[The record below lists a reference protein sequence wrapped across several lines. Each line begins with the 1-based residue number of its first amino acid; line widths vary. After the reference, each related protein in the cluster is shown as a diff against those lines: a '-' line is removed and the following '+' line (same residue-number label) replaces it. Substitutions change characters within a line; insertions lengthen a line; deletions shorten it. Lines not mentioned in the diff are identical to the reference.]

1 MQKITAKGIYTL
13 LKRRNS
19 EAVGTPSFEVKLSEK
34 CIASVSVSYQNS
46 LVETVIK
53 DIYVSKEF
61 ESSLNGI
68 GRFNLNSVKE
78 DVQQE
83 VNSITKNLH
92 IATKKV
98 LELIKYFLRHSDIS
112 EALFSVK
119 EEQWSVDNVIFNCL
133 PTTLYVSLGGNS
145 IQPLRNDTIVSIQ
158 TTLTNGVKPL
168 RAMRYLHRA
177 KNENIP
183 HYKWID
189 ATIAAELAV
198 KEVLIRA
205 NPSIET
211 VLMEV
216 PSPPLTKLYGIV
228 LEKYLGEK
236 TPYMKQIKRGAE
248 VRNRLIHKPLLEKV
262 DDQEAINYVRSI
274 EAAIFHLLSKLYPDD
289 SLIKNAYARTK
300 LKNLIEKSIVIQENT
315 HENSL

>member
-13 LKRRNS
+13 LKRGSS
-19 EAVGTPSFEVKLSEK
+19 ETVGTPSFEVKLSEE
-34 CIASVSVSYQNS
+34 CTACVSVSYQNS

-53 DIYVSKEF
+53 DIDVSKEF
-61 ESSLNGI
+61 ESCLIGVGI
-68 GRFNLNSVKE
+68 FNLDSVK
-78 DVQQE
+78 DGVQQE
-83 VNSITKNLH
+83 VKSILKDLHTATKN
-92 IATKKV
+92 V
-98 LELIKYFLRHSDIS
+98 LEIIKYFLRHSDIS

-119 EEQWSVDNVIFNCL
+119 EEQWSVDNVVFNCL
-133 PTTLYVSLGGNS
+133 PTELSVSFDVIS
-145 IQPLRNDTIVSIQ
+145 IQPLRNDTIASIQ
-158 TTLTNGVKPL
+158 RTLTNGVKPL
-168 RAMRYLHRA
+168 MAMRYLHRA
-177 KNENIP
+177 KHENIP

-236 TPYMKQIKRGAE
+236 SPYLKQIKKGGE
-248 VRNRLIHKPLLEKV
+248 VRNRLVHKPLLEKIGR
-262 DDQEAINYVRSI
+262 QEAIGYVRCI
-274 EAAIFHLLSKLYPDD
+274 EATIFHLLSKLYPDD
-289 SLIKNAYARTK
+289 PLIKNAYVRT
-300 LKNLIEKSIVIQENT
+300 NL
-315 HENSL
+315 